1 MSARPGVIAVLLQLT
16 RFWNL
21 LMIGLTQY
29 CTAGFLI
36 SSEVLFDWR
45 LFILSSSTIVIAAA
59 GYIINDYYDVKIDLV
74 NKPDRVIVGKWL
86 PRRFALLLH
95 TALSLAGVV
104 LGLLLGWVVGIANFF
119 SAFLLWVYSNQLKR
133 LPFIGNL
140 AIGLLTCAAVLMV
153 EVLYQSH
160 SIFIYVYALFAL
172 FITLVREIIKDMED
186 LRGDDTFGCRTLP
199 IVWGIRKTKRVV
211 YFLLGIFIISVIIL
225 NIWFDALP
233 YVYILPALFV
243 PLFILAVRLH
253 RADTKLEFYRL
264 SQLCKIIM
272 LLGVLSMALIR

>member
-1 MSARPGVIAVLLQLT
+1 MSARPGVVAVLLQLT

-36 SSEVLFDWR
+36 SSKVLFDWR
-45 LFILSSSTIVIAAA
+45 LFILSSSTIAIAAA

-140 AIGLLTCAAVLMV
+140 AIGLLTGAAVLMV

-233 YVYILPALFV
+233 YVYSLPALFV

-272 LLGVLSMALIR
+272 LLGVLSMSLIR